1 MQIKK
6 LMNTT
11 VIDNYRKLK
20 LSLFFLPI
28 FLLLSIVLY
37 LYSQDALSTKQYIEI
52 QKDCFYFLNSK
63 LSQFPNTE
71 CNLNQFGDSLV
82 TLSLLAVFFISAP
95 KIWEAFLTASLLS
108 LVLSSSFKTIFA
120 VPRPAAYLDKD
131 SFVIIGNTLSGHN
144 SLPSGHSITIFTMLT
159 ILMFAFAPTKRTYK
173 ILWFLLITIV
183 GIILIFT
190 RVSLGAHYPLDVIIG
205 GIIGYICALVGIFIS
220 LKYRIWTWIINK
232 KYYPVF
238 MLLFVGFGFSI
249 IAKLTH
255 ENLVIFYVALACLV
269 FSLYKITSV
278 YVQK

>member
-1 MQIKK
+1 
-6 LMNTT
+6 MNTT

-37 LYSQDALSTKQYIEI
+37 LYSQDALSAKPYIEI

-205 GIIGYICALVGIFIS
+205 GIIGYICALVGIFVS

>member
-1 MQIKK
+1 
-6 LMNTT
+6 MNTT

-205 GIIGYICALVGIFIS
+205 GIIGYICALVGIFVS